1 MKTETGMMKTRG
13 GILVII
19 ITLIFFFFVL
29 KEVHLLVPTLT
40 SQFCVILCYLLHL
53 TTKILP
59 SSLLYISFISSLFK
73 FRLPGFHWE
82 PIYAFFRS
90 DLLWT
95 FGSSIFGCFTWWV
108 LVDFGASFFVWCSNP
123 CLKELC
129 CSPLLIWLA
138 IFLCCIVFSIS
149 NFGGTR
155 TMNADLF
162 VFIWV
167 SVFNC

>member
-53 TTKILP
+53 TAKILP

-73 FRLPGFHWE
+73 FRLPGFTGNLFMPFLGPICYE
-82 PIYAFFRS
+82 PLVPLFLGA
-90 DLLWT
+90 LLDGFWLILELLFL
-95 FGSSIFGCFTWWV
+95 FGVPI
-108 LVDFGASFFVWCSNP
+108 LV
-123 CLKELC
+123 
-129 CSPLLIWLA
+129 
-138 IFLCCIVFSIS
+138 
-149 NFGGTR
+149 
-155 TMNADLF
+155 
-162 VFIWV
+162 
-167 SVFNC
+167 